1 MLTRTQQHSQLKQQ
15 RLGNQ
20 QKESRQKLCNN
31 KHSNTLFFFLFF
43 FCFLLLLLS
52 TIWKL
57 NENKP
62 IHFWHNSNTQHTI
75 HDTTTRV
82 MDSAW
87 TNARKQKKDKKKEKK
102 SKKKE
107 RREKETSN
115 TSHTFNKKHYS
126 IYLHSITIPH
136 SWIIRATIVNKNTG
150 QGVEHS
156 MAIRKKE
163 KWESQESQH

>member
-62 IHFWHNSNTQHTI
+62 IHIWHNSNTQHTI

-107 RREKETSN
+107 RREKKRAI
-115 TSHTFNKKHYS
+115 HAH
-126 IYLHSITIPH
+126 IP
-136 SWIIRATIVNKNTG
+136 STKNIIQYTYI
-150 QGVEHS
+150 Q
-156 MAIRKKE
+156 
-163 KWESQESQH
+163 